1 MLEGFLKHDSDPTD
15 YSGDAQR
22 SLRLR
27 SAAANAGM
35 IAAQTSFCIVAHR
48 VLVGRMGFTLVQ
60 VALAAV
66 VGSAVITVL
75 LYGYFVYAIHWF
87 FPVKASKGGGK
98 PMKGKDT

>member
-66 VGSAVITVL
+66 VGSAVI
-75 LYGYFVYAIHWF
+75 IHWF
-87 FPVKASKGGGK
+87 FPVKASAASKGGGK